1 MSSHNCESS
10 YIFEVQYFVKKNDCT
25 ENIDMVYIQNV
36 FVYVFKDSYFV
47 KNADDSDYI
56 DIFYLQNES
65 VGVFGDHY
73 FMRKLQNND
82 YIHKILHQYV
92 SQYAF

>member
-1 MSSHNCESS
+1 
-10 YIFEVQYFVKKNDCT
+10 
-25 ENIDMVYIQNV
+25 MVYIQNV

>member
-1 MSSHNCESS
+1 
-10 YIFEVQYFVKKNDCT
+10 
-25 ENIDMVYIQNV
+25 MVYIQNE
-36 FVYVFKDSYFV
+36 FVYVFEDYYFV

-65 VGVFGDHY
+65 EGVFGDHY
-73 FMRKLQNND
+73 FLRKLQNND

-92 SQYAF
+92 SQYALWKYIFLVRNIYCIDYIERV